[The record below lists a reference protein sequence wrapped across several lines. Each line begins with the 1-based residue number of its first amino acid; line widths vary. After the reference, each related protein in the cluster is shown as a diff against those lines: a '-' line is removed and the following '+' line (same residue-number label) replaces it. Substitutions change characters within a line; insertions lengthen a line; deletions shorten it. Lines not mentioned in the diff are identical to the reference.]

1 MYQKNKV
8 ESNFKY
14 FLIFS
19 SSHSDI
25 KNNKPILGSV
35 MFLPQ
40 ISVFISLAAPTCFNL
55 KAAQWYAQ
63 DKEYPP
69 LYLLFSLYKDAT
81 TYLIGNLDR
90 RFCLF
95 ECSNHGHPIS
105 HWVHS
110 GTSVEVSSNRR
121 GISTETGSLL
131 CCGWH
136 LKELVT
142 HSFVDCFLLSSPC

>member
-55 KAAQWYAQ
+55 KAAQW
-63 DKEYPP
+63 
-69 LYLLFSLYKDAT
+69 DAT